1 MSTPE
6 NRTTDQIRSEIETE
20 RGRLSGSLDTLRV
33 ETAVVVGEAK
43 RAATIGV
50 AVFGTLGLLRAL
62 LKLRR
67 G

>member
-6 NRTTDQIRSEIETE
+6 NRTTDQIRTEIETE
-20 RGRLSGSLDTLRV
+20 RTQLASSLDTLRT
-33 ETAVVVGEAK
+33 ETTVVVGEAK

-50 AVFGTLGLLRAL
+50 AVVGTLGLLRAL

-67 G
+67 